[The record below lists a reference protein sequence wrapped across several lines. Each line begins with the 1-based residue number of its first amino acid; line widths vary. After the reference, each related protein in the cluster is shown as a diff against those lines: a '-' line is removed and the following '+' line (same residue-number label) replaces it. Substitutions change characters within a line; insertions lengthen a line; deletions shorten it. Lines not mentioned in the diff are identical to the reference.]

1 MSRVTEWSL
10 LDGLL
15 PWLITAVG
23 VGGGLWL
30 VCVRREW
37 FVRRALP
44 TAIVAAAVVTGVV
57 RVVIERWWRPFP
69 DSLPLVICVYFACG
83 VCAVVL
89 VVPRMFASASPA
101 GRALSGAAA
110 VAVLL
115 ALSVQTNVFF
125 AQYPTIGDLLG
136 SPPANEIA
144 LADVPGP
151 TNVVTGVPLEPTWR
165 TDPTAATVGTAPGR
179 VVAELPIP
187 GVRSG
192 FSARSAQLYLPP
204 AYFASPRPLLPV
216 LILLPGQPGSPSD
229 WVHGGRL
236 TSTMDAFASAHA
248 GLAPVVVVADENGGA
263 FDNPVCLDSRLG
275 NAATYLA
282 VDVPDWVRTHLQV
295 DPAPTSWAIAGISS
309 GGTCALQMA
318 TNYPAVYP
326 TFFDMSGDSEPTL
339 GDRAQTVD
347 AAFGGDDA
355 AFTRVNPADL
365 MRVRSYPESS
375 GLFVTGVDDTDGIAA
390 QRSVCSAATAAGMR
404 TRCVEVSGGH
414 DWSVWSAALS
424 DEMDWLANR
433 LGLIP

>member
-1 MSRVTEWSL
+1 M
-10 LDGLL
+10 
-15 PWLITAVG
+15 
-23 VGGGLWL
+23 
-30 VCVRREW
+30 
-37 FVRRALP
+37 
-44 TAIVAAAVVTGVV
+44 AAVPRSGAAGDL
-57 RVVIERWWRPFP
+57 RV
-69 DSLPLVICVYFACG
+69 FACG
-83 VCAVVL
+83 VCAVVS
-89 VVPRMFASASPA
+89 VKPRMAAAASLAA
-101 GRALSGAAA
+101 KALSGTAA

-125 AQYPTIGDLLG
+125 AQYPTIGDLLYL
-136 SPPANEIA
+136 PPTHEVA
-144 LADVPGP
+144 LSDVPGL
-151 TNVVTGVPLEPTWR
+151 TTVVTGVPLEPVWR
-165 TDPTAATVGTAPGR
+165 RIPAAVTVGASPGR
-179 VVAELPIP
+179 VVADVPIP

-229 WVHGGRL
+229 WFRGGRL
-236 TSTMDAFASAHA
+236 TATLDAFASAHA
-248 GLAPVVVVADENGGA
+248 GLAPVVVVADENGGS

-318 TNYPAVYP
+318 TNYPQVYP
-326 TFFDMSGDSEPTL
+326 TFFDMSGDAEPTL

-347 AAFGGDDA
+347 AAFGGDTA
-355 AFTRVNPADL
+355 AFARVNPVDL
-365 MRVRSYPESS
+365 MRVRSYPETS

-390 QRSVCSAATAAGMR
+390 QRSVCSAAPAAGMR

-424 DEMDWLANR
+424 DEMGWLAKR

>member
-1 MSRVTEWSL
+1 MTEWSL
-10 LDGLL
+10 LDGPL
-15 PWLITAVG
+15 PWLVTAVG
-23 VGGGLWL
+23 VAGGLWL
-30 VCVRREW
+30 VCVRRRW
-37 FVRRALP
+37 FWQRALP
-44 TAIVAAAVVTGVV
+44 TAIVAAVVLTAVV
-57 RVVIERWWRPFP
+57 RVVVERWWRPFP
-69 DSLPLVICVYFACG
+69 DSLPFMICAYFGCG

-89 VVPRMFASASPA
+89 VVPRIVASSGMA
-101 GRALSGAAA
+101 GRVTSGVAA

-115 ALSVQTNVFF
+115 ALAVQVNVFF

-136 SPPANEIA
+136 SPPDHEIA
-144 LADVPGP
+144 FADVPGP
-151 TNVVTGVPLEPTWR
+151 TTLVTGVPLESVWR
-165 TDPTAATVGTAPGR
+165 TVPKAATVGSAPGR
-179 VVAELPIP
+179 VVVALPIP

-192 FSARSAQLYLPP
+192 FSARSAVLYLPP

-236 TSTMDAFASAHA
+236 SATMDAFAAAHA
-248 GLAPVVVVADENGGA
+248 GLAPVVVVADEDGGS

-295 DPAPTSWAIAGISS
+295 DSAPTSWAIAGISS

-318 TNYPAVYP
+318 TNYPQVYP

-339 GDRAQTVD
+339 GDRRQTVD

-355 AFTRVNPADL
+355 AFARVNPVDL
-365 MRVRSYPESS
+365 MRVRRYPESS
-375 GLFVTGVDDTDGIAA
+375 GLFVTGVDDADGVAA
-390 QRSVCSAATAAGMR
+390 QRSVCEAATAAGMG

-414 DWSVWSAALS
+414 DWSVWSDALS
-424 DEMDWLANR
+424 SEMEWLAR
-433 LGLIP
+433 HLGLIL